1 MMHVRPFRLAVL
13 LAFLFL
19 ALPARAQD
27 TSAQNSRKARLEE
40 EIAIIDGQLRENATR
55 NSNALNTLALVQQK
69 IDLRRGLIR
78 EGEQEIARLDGEI
91 RRKQMRIDSLQV
103 RLDTMSFYYN
113 KLVKGAYKNRDAR
126 VWYMYIIA
134 SENLAQGLR
143 RYSFLKN
150 LSREM
155 NNQGIKIKEA
165 KAALEGEKEQLAG
178 LRSEAAALQQERL
191 AEMERLRREEATAQ
205 QTIQVLK
212 REKSRYQSQL
222 NAKRKE
228 VEALNREIARI
239 IEEAVKEAAKAKTA
253 STASPSNSRR
263 STTSSSS
270 NKAAEPIDYTLG
282 NEFSSNK
289 GKLPWPAEGPVVEK
303 FGAQYHP
310 VYTQLKLPDSEGISI
325 ALANGTQ
332 VKAVFDG
339 VVKSVIVQPGYNKC
353 VLVQHGDYFT
363 FYCKLGTV
371 SVKAG
376 DKVQTGQVLGAVEPI
391 GGSTQ
396 LHFQLWS
403 SKGPQNPV
411 PWLRPR

>member
-1 MMHVRPFRLAVL
+1 MKR
-13 LAFLFL
+13 FLFIAIL
-19 ALPARAQD
+19 FFLLPAAYTASAQD
-27 TSAQNSRKARLEE
+27 TSAQTTRRARLEQ

-55 NSNALNTLALVQQK
+55 NSNALNTLSLVQQK
-69 IDLRRGLIR
+69 IELRKGLLK
-78 EGEQEIARLDGEI
+78 EGEQEIARLDGEM

-103 RLDTMSFYYN
+103 RLDTMTFYYN
-113 KLVKGAYKNRDAR
+113 RLVKGAYKNRDAR
-126 VWYMYIIA
+126 VWYMYILA

-155 NNQGIKIKEA
+155 NTQGVKIK
-165 KAALEGEKEQLAG
+165 AAQEVLEGEKEQLAG
-178 LRSEAAALQQERL
+178 MRAEAAELQKARQ
-191 AEMERLRREEATAQ
+191 AELESLRKEEATAQ

-212 REKSRYQSQL
+212 KEKSKYQSQL
-222 NAKRKE
+222 NSKRKE
-228 VEALNREIARI
+228 VEALNKEIARI
-239 IEEAVKEAAKAKTA
+239 IAEAMNTKA
-253 STASPSNSRR
+253 
-263 STTSSSS
+263 TSSSKKS
-270 NKAAEPIDYTLG
+270 SSSSSAKATAPIDYTLG
-282 NEFSSNK
+282 KEFSSNK

-325 ALANGTQ
+325 ALSNGAQ

-363 FYCKLGTV
+363 FYCKLGSV

-376 DKVQTGQVLGAVEPI
+376 DKVKTGQVLGAVEPI

>member
-1 MMHVRPFRLAVL
+1 M
-13 LAFLFL
+13 
-19 ALPARAQD
+19 PAKYTASAQD
-27 TSAQNSRKARLEE
+27 TSAQTTRRARLEQ

-55 NSNALNTLALVQQK
+55 NSNALNTLSLVQQK
-69 IDLRRGLIR
+69 IELRRGLIK
-78 EGEQEIARLDGEI
+78 EGEQEIARLDGEM

-103 RLDTMSFYYN
+103 RLDTMTFYYN
-113 KLVKGAYKNRDAR
+113 RLVKGAYKNRDAR
-126 VWYMYIIA
+126 VWYMYILA

-150 LSREM
+150 LSKEM
-155 NNQGIKIKEA
+155 NGQGVKIKEA
-165 KAALEGEKEQLAG
+165 QAVLEGEKEQLAG
-178 LRSEAAALQQERL
+178 MRAEAAELQKTRM
-191 AEMERLRREEATAQ
+191 AELESLRKEEATAQ

-212 REKSRYQSQL
+212 KEKSKYQSQL
-222 NAKRKE
+222 NSKRKE
-228 VEALNREIARI
+228 VEALNKEIARI
-239 IEEAVKEAAKAKTA
+239 IAEAMNAKAK
-253 STASPSNSRR
+253 
-263 STTSSSS
+263 SSSS
-270 NKAAEPIDYTLG
+270 KSSSSSSKAAAAPIDYTLG
-282 NEFSSNK
+282 KEFSSNK

-303 FGAQYHP
+303 FGAQSHP

-325 ALANGTQ
+325 ALSNGAQ

-376 DKVQTGQVLGAVEPI
+376 DKVSTGQVLGAVEPI

-403 SKGPQNPV
+403 SKGPQNPE

>member
-1 MMHVRPFRLAVL
+1 MMGFRRYVL
-13 LAFLFL
+13 LLLLLCFVH
-19 ALPARAQD
+19 PASAQD
-27 TSAQNSRKARLEE
+27 TSAQKSRRDRLEH
-40 EIAIIDGQLRENATR
+40 EISIIDGQLRDNATR

-69 IDLRRGLIR
+69 IELRRGLIR
-78 EGEQEIARLDGEI
+78 EGEEEIARLDGEI

-103 RLDTMSFYYN
+103 RLDTMTFYYN

-126 VWYMYIIA
+126 VWYMYILA

-150 LSREM
+150 LSKEM
-155 NNQGIKIKEA
+155 NSQGVKIKEA
-165 KAALEGEKEQLAG
+165 KAVLEGEREQLAG
-178 LRSEAAALQQERL
+178 LRSEAAALQKERL
-191 AEMERLRREEATAQ
+191 AEMERLRREESTAQ

-212 REKSRYQSQL
+212 KEKSRYQSQL
-222 NAKRKE
+222 NSKRRE
-228 VEALNREIARI
+228 VEALNKEIARI
-239 IEEAVKEAAKAKTA
+239 IAEAMKPAATTKKNSRTTA
-253 STASPSNSRR
+253 SAR
-263 STTSSSS
+263 
-270 NKAAEPIDYTLG
+270 KAEPIDYTLG
-282 NEFSSNK
+282 KEFSSNK

-310 VYTQLKLPDSEGISI
+310 VYTQLKLPDNEGISI
-325 ALANGTQ
+325 ALSNGTQ

-376 DKVQTGQVLGAVEPI
+376 DKVSTGQVLGAVEPI

-411 PWLRPR
+411 PWLRPQ

>member
-1 MMHVRPFRLAVL
+1 MRRFLSILVL
-13 LAFLFL
+13 SLL
-19 ALPARAQD
+19 LPAAYTASAQD
-27 TSAQNSRKARLEE
+27 TSAQTTRRARLEQ

-55 NSNALNTLALVQQK
+55 NSNALNTLSLVQQK
-69 IDLRRGLIR
+69 IELRRGLIK
-78 EGEQEIARLDGEI
+78 EGEQEIARLDGEM

-103 RLDTMSFYYN
+103 RLDTMTFYYN

-126 VWYMYIIA
+126 VWYMYILA

-155 NNQGIKIKEA
+155 NSQGVKIKAA
-165 KAALEGEKEQLAG
+165 KEVLEGEKEQLAG
-178 LRSEAAALQQERL
+178 MRAEAAELQKARM
-191 AEMERLRREEATAQ
+191 AELETLRREEATAQ

-212 REKSRYQSQL
+212 KEKSKYQSQL
-222 NAKRKE
+222 NSNRKE
-228 VEALNREIARI
+228 VEALNKEIARI
-239 IEEAVKEAAKAKTA
+239 IAEAMNTKAK
-253 STASPSNSRR
+253 SSGSNKK
-263 STTSSSS
+263 SSSS
-270 NKAAEPIDYTLG
+270 SSKAAAAPIDYTLG
-282 NEFSSNK
+282 KEFSSNK

-325 ALANGTQ
+325 ALSNGAQ

-376 DKVQTGQVLGAVEPI
+376 DKVKTGQVLGAVEPI

>member
-1 MMHVRPFRLAVL
+1 MRRLSAYILIPL
-13 LAFLFL
+13 LLSVSIA
-19 ALPARAQD
+19 AWSQD
-27 TSAQNSRKARLEE
+27 TSAQKSRRDRLEQ

-69 IDLRRGLIR
+69 IELRRGLIR

-91 RRKQMRIDSLQV
+91 RRKQMHIDSLQV
-103 RLDTMSFYYN
+103 RLDTMTYYYN

-126 VWYMYIIA
+126 VWYMYILA

-155 NNQGIKIKEA
+155 NTQGVKIKEA
-165 KAALEGEKEQLAG
+165 KAVLEDEREQLG
-178 LRSEAAALQQERL
+178 SLRSEAAELQRERVAELERL
-191 AEMERLRREEATAQ
+191 KREEATAQ

-212 REKSRYQSQL
+212 REKNRYQSQL
-222 NAKRKE
+222 NSKRKE
-228 VEALNREIARI
+228 VEALNKEIARI
-239 IEEAVKEAAKAKTA
+239 IAEAMKSSA
-253 STASPSNSRR
+253 STASSKKN
-263 STTSSSS
+263 TKSS
-270 NKAAEPIDYTLG
+270 NAKKAEPIDYTLA
-282 NEFSSNK
+282 NEFAANK

-310 VYTQLKLPDSEGISI
+310 VYTQLKLPDNEGISI
-325 ALANGTQ
+325 ALTSGTQ

-376 DKVQTGQVLGAVEPI
+376 DKVTTGQVLGAVEPI

-403 SKGPQNPV
+403 SKGPQDPA

>member
-1 MMHVRPFRLAVL
+1 MRRFGSIVFLTLL
-13 LAFLFL
+13 LALSG
-19 ALPARAQD
+19 AQGASAQD
-27 TSAQNSRKARLEE
+27 TSAQKSRKARLEQ

-69 IDLRRGLIR
+69 IELRRGLLN
-78 EGEQEIARLDGEI
+78 EGEQEIARLDGEM
-91 RRKQMRIDSLQV
+91 RRKQARIDSLQV
-103 RLDTMSFYYN
+103 RLDTMTFYYN

-126 VWYMYIIA
+126 VWYMYILA

-150 LSREM
+150 LSKEM
-155 NNQGIKIKEA
+155 NSQGVKIKEA
-165 KAALEGEKEQLAG
+165 QAVLEGEKEQLAG
-178 LRSEAAALQQERL
+178 LRAEAAALQQERM

-212 REKSRYQSQL
+212 KEKNKYQSQL
-222 NAKRKE
+222 NSKRRE
-228 VEALNREIARI
+228 VEALNKEIARI
-239 IEEAVKEAAKAKTA
+239 IAEAV
-253 STASPSNSRR
+253 
-263 STTSSSS
+263 SS
-270 NKAAEPIDYTLG
+270 NARSNRGNAPASSRKPAAPIDHALAA
-282 NEFSSNK
+282 EFSSNK
-289 GKLPWPAEGPVVEK
+289 GKLPWPAEGPVVER

-325 ALANGTQ
+325 ALSNGAQ
-332 VKAVFDG
+332 VKCVFDG

-376 DKVQTGQVLGAVEPI
+376 DQVKTGQVLGSVEPI

-403 SKGPQNPV
+403 SKGPQNPI
-411 PWLRPR
+411 PWLRPQ

>member
-1 MMHVRPFRLAVL
+1 MRRLIAYL
-13 LAFLFL
+13 LIPLLLFISS
-19 ALPARAQD
+19 AARAQD
-27 TSAQNSRKARLEE
+27 TSAQTTRRDRLEK

-69 IDLRRGLIR
+69 IELRRGLIR
-78 EGEQEIARLDGEI
+78 EGEEEIAKLDGEI

-103 RLDTMSFYYN
+103 RLDTMTYYYN

-126 VWYMYIIA
+126 VWYMYILA
-134 SENLAQGLR
+134 SDNLAQGLR

-155 NNQGIKIKEA
+155 NTQGVKIKEA
-165 KAALEGEKEQLAG
+165 KAVLEDERELLAG
-178 LRSEAAALQQERL
+178 LRSEAATLQRERVAELERL
-191 AEMERLRREEATAQ
+191 KREEATAQ

-222 NAKRKE
+222 NSKRKE
-228 VEALNREIARI
+228 VEALNKEIARI
-239 IEEAVKEAAKAKTA
+239 IAEAMKSSA
-253 STASPSNSRR
+253 S
-263 STTSSSS
+263 TSSSKKSTKAS
-270 NKAAEPIDYTLG
+270 NTKKAEPIDYTLA
-282 NEFSSNK
+282 NEFAANK

-310 VYTQLKLPDSEGISI
+310 VYTQLKLPDNEGISI
-325 ALANGTQ
+325 ALASGTQ

-376 DKVQTGQVLGAVEPI
+376 DKVSTGQVLGAVEPI

-403 SKGPQNPV
+403 SKGPQDPA

>member
-1 MMHVRPFRLAVL
+1 MKRFLTVPLFAL
-13 LAFLFL
+13 LALL
-19 ALPARAQD
+19 LPALPAWTQD
-27 TSAQNSRKARLEE
+27 TSAQNNRKARLEE
-40 EIAIIDGQLRENATR
+40 EIAIIDAQLRENATR

-69 IDLRRGLIR
+69 IDLRRGLIK

-103 RLDTMSFYYN
+103 RLDTMSYYYN

-150 LSREM
+150 LSKEM
-155 NNQGIKIKEA
+155 NTQGIKIKEA
-165 KAALEGEKEQLAG
+165 KAALEGEKEQLAS

-191 AEMERLRREEATAQ
+191 AEMERLRREETTAQ

-212 REKSRYQSQL
+212 KEKSKYQSQL

-228 VEALNREIARI
+228 VEALNKEIARI
-239 IEEAVKEAAKAKTA
+239 IAEAMKEAARATTSA
-253 STASPSNSRR
+253 STSPSNSRR
-263 STTSSSS
+263 SNTTAST
-270 NKAAEPIDYTLG
+270 KKAEPIDYTLA

-310 VYTQLKLPDSEGISI
+310 VYTQLKLPDNEGITI
-325 ALANGTQ
+325 ALSNGTQ
-332 VKAVFDG
+332 IKAVFDG

-376 DKVQTGQVLGAVEPI
+376 DKVKTGQVLGAVEPI

-403 SKGPQNPV
+403 SKGPQNPI

>member
-1 MMHVRPFRLAVL
+1 MRRFGSIVFLTLL
-13 LAFLFL
+13 LALSG
-19 ALPARAQD
+19 AQAASAQD
-27 TSAQNSRKARLEE
+27 TSAQKSRKARLEQ

-69 IDLRRGLIR
+69 IELRRGLLN
-78 EGEQEIARLDGEI
+78 EGEQEIARLDGEM

-103 RLDTMSFYYN
+103 RLDTMTFYYN

-126 VWYMYIIA
+126 VWYMYILA

-150 LSREM
+150 LSKEM
-155 NNQGIKIKEA
+155 NSQGVKIKEA
-165 KAALEGEKEQLAG
+165 QAVLEGEKEQLAG
-178 LRSEAAALQQERL
+178 LRAEAAALQQERM

-212 REKSRYQSQL
+212 KEKNKYQSQL
-222 NAKRKE
+222 NSKRRE
-228 VEALNREIARI
+228 VEALNKEIARI
-239 IEEAVKEAAKAKTA
+239 IAEAV
-253 STASPSNSRR
+253 
-263 STTSSSS
+263 SS
-270 NKAAEPIDYTLG
+270 NARSNRRNAPASSRKPAAPIDHALAA
-282 NEFSSNK
+282 EFSSNK
-289 GKLPWPAEGPVVEK
+289 GKLPWPAEGPVVER

-325 ALANGTQ
+325 ALSNGAQ
-332 VKAVFDG
+332 VKCVFDG

-376 DKVQTGQVLGAVEPI
+376 DQVKTGQVLGSVEPI

-403 SKGPQNPV
+403 SKGPQNPI
-411 PWLRPR
+411 PWLRPQ

>member
-1 MMHVRPFRLAVL
+1 MMGFRRYVL
-13 LAFLFL
+13 LLLLLCFVH
-19 ALPARAQD
+19 PASAQD
-27 TSAQNSRKARLEE
+27 TSAQKSRRDRLEH
-40 EIAIIDGQLRENATR
+40 EISIIDGQLRDNATR

-69 IDLRRGLIR
+69 IELRRGLIR
-78 EGEQEIARLDGEI
+78 EGEEEIARLDGEI

-103 RLDTMSFYYN
+103 RLDTMTFYYN

-126 VWYMYIIA
+126 VWYMYILA

-150 LSREM
+150 LSKEM
-155 NNQGIKIKEA
+155 NSQGVKIKEA
-165 KAALEGEKEQLAG
+165 KAVLEGEREQLAG
-178 LRSEAAALQQERL
+178 LRSEAAALQKERL
-191 AEMERLRREEATAQ
+191 AEMERLRREESTAQ
-205 QTIQVLK
+205 QTIQVLRK
-212 REKSRYQSQL
+212 EKSRYQSQL
-222 NAKRKE
+222 NSKRRE
-228 VEALNREIARI
+228 VEALNKEIARI
-239 IEEAVKEAAKAKTA
+239 IAEAMKPAATTKKNSRTTA
-253 STASPSNSRR
+253 SAR
-263 STTSSSS
+263 
-270 NKAAEPIDYTLG
+270 KAEPIDYTLG
-282 NEFSSNK
+282 KEFSSNK

-310 VYTQLKLPDSEGISI
+310 VYTQLKLPDNEGISI
-325 ALANGTQ
+325 ALSNGTQ

-376 DKVQTGQVLGAVEPI
+376 DKVSTGQVLGAVEPI

-411 PWLRPR
+411 PWLRPQ

>member
-1 MMHVRPFRLAVL
+1 MMHVRPFRLVAL
-13 LAFLFL
+13 LALLFL
-19 ALPARAQD
+19 ALPARSQD

-69 IDLRRGLIR
+69 IDLRRGLIQ
-78 EGEQEIARLDGEI
+78 EGEQEIARMDGEI

-126 VWYMYIIA
+126 VWYMYILA

-155 NNQGIKIKEA
+155 NTQGIKIKEA
-165 KAALEGEKEQLAG
+165 KAALEGEKEQLAA

-228 VEALNREIARI
+228 VEALNKEIARI
-239 IEEAVKEAAKAKTA
+239 IAEAMKAAAKAT
-253 STASPSNSRR
+253 
-263 STTSSSS
+263 STTSSSRS
-270 NKAAEPIDYTLG
+270 TASSSTNKAAEPIDYTLG

-289 GKLPWPAEGPVVEK
+289 GKLPWPAEGPIVEK

-325 ALANGTQ
+325 ALSNGTQ

-411 PWLRPR
+411 PWLRPK

>member
-1 MMHVRPFRLAVL
+1 MRRFGSIVFLTLL
-13 LAFLFL
+13 LALSG
-19 ALPARAQD
+19 AQGASAQD
-27 TSAQNSRKARLEE
+27 TSAQKSRKARLEQ

-55 NSNALNTLALVQQK
+55 NSNALNALALVQQK
-69 IDLRRGLIR
+69 IELRRGLLN
-78 EGEQEIARLDGEI
+78 EGEQEIARLDGEM
-91 RRKQMRIDSLQV
+91 RRKQARIDSLQV
-103 RLDTMSFYYN
+103 RLDTMTFYYN

-126 VWYMYIIA
+126 VWYMYILA

-150 LSREM
+150 LSKEM
-155 NNQGIKIKEA
+155 NSQGVKIKEA
-165 KAALEGEKEQLAG
+165 QAVLEGEKEQLAG
-178 LRSEAAALQQERL
+178 LRAEAAALQQERM

-212 REKSRYQSQL
+212 KEKNKYQSQL
-222 NAKRKE
+222 NSKRRE
-228 VEALNREIARI
+228 VEALNKEIARI
-239 IEEAVKEAAKAKTA
+239 IAEAV
-253 STASPSNSRR
+253 
-263 STTSSSS
+263 SS
-270 NKAAEPIDYTLG
+270 NARSNRGNAPASSRKPAAPIDHALAA
-282 NEFSSNK
+282 EFSSNK
-289 GKLPWPAEGPVVEK
+289 GKLPWPAEGPVVER

-325 ALANGTQ
+325 ALSNGAQ
-332 VKAVFDG
+332 VKCVFDG

-376 DKVQTGQVLGAVEPI
+376 DQVKTGQVLGSVEPI

-403 SKGPQNPV
+403 SKGPQNPI
-411 PWLRPR
+411 PWLRPQ

>member
-1 MMHVRPFRLAVL
+1 MKRFLTVPLFAL
-13 LAFLFL
+13 LALL
-19 ALPARAQD
+19 LPALPAWAQD
-27 TSAQNSRKARLEE
+27 TSAQNNRKARLEE
-40 EIAIIDGQLRENATR
+40 EIAIIDAQLRENATR

-69 IDLRRGLIR
+69 IDLRRGLIK

-103 RLDTMSFYYN
+103 RLDTMSYYYN

-150 LSREM
+150 LSKEM
-155 NNQGIKIKEA
+155 NTQGIKIKEA
-165 KAALEGEKEQLAG
+165 KAALEGEKEQLAS

-191 AEMERLRREEATAQ
+191 AEMERLRREETTAQ

-212 REKSRYQSQL
+212 KEKSKYQSQL

-228 VEALNREIARI
+228 VEALNKEIARI
-239 IEEAVKEAAKAKTA
+239 IAEAMKEAARATTSA
-253 STASPSNSRR
+253 STSPSNSRR
-263 STTSSSS
+263 SNTTAST
-270 NKAAEPIDYTLG
+270 KKAEPIDYTLA

-310 VYTQLKLPDSEGISI
+310 VYTQLKLPDNEGITI
-325 ALANGTQ
+325 ALSNGTQ
-332 VKAVFDG
+332 IKAVFDG

-376 DKVQTGQVLGAVEPI
+376 DKVKTGQVLGAVEPI
-391 GGSTQ
+391 GGATQ

-403 SKGPQNPV
+403 SKGPQNPI

>member
-1 MMHVRPFRLAVL
+1 MRRLRTILLLTVIL
-13 LAFLFL
+13 LAGG
-19 ALPARAQD
+19 ARPVSAQD
-27 TSAQNSRKARLEE
+27 TSSQRSRKERLER
-40 EIAIIDGQLRENATR
+40 EIAIIDGQLRDNATR

-69 IDLRRGLIR
+69 IDLRRGLIK
-78 EGEQEIARLDGEI
+78 EGEEEIARLDGEM

-103 RLDTMSFYYN
+103 RLDTMTYYYN
-113 KLVKGAYKNRDAR
+113 RLVKGAYKNRDAR
-126 VWYMYIIA
+126 VWYMYILA

-150 LSREM
+150 LSKEM
-155 NNQGIKIKEA
+155 NTQGVKIKEA
-165 KAALEGEKEQLAG
+165 KTVLEGEKEQLAG
-178 LRSEAAALQQERL
+178 LRAEAAALQQERM
-191 AEMERLRREEATAQ
+191 AELERLRREEATAQ

-212 REKSRYQSQL
+212 KEKNRYQSQL
-222 NAKRKE
+222 NSKRKE
-228 VEALNREIARI
+228 VEALNKEIARI
-239 IEEAVKEAAKAKTA
+239 IAEAVGTTAKSTGKKAA
-253 STASPSNSRR
+253 P
-263 STTSSSS
+263 SSSK
-270 NKAAEPIDYTLG
+270 KASAPIDYALAK
-282 NEFSSNK
+282 EFSSNK

-325 ALANGTQ
+325 ALSNGAQ
-332 VKAVFDG
+332 IKSVFDG

-363 FYCKLGTV
+363 FYCKLGSV

-376 DKVQTGQVLGAVEPI
+376 DKVKTGQVLGTVEPI

-403 SKGPQNPV
+403 SKGPQNPI
-411 PWLRPR
+411 PWLRPQ

>member
-1 MMHVRPFRLAVL
+1 MMRLRQYIL
-13 LAFLFL
+13 LFL
-19 ALPARAQD
+19 LLCAVLPARAQD
-27 TSAQNSRKARLEE
+27 TSAQKSRRDRLEK
-40 EIAIIDGQLRENATR
+40 EIAIIDGQLRDNATR
-55 NSNALNTLALVQQK
+55 NSNALNTLALIQQK
-69 IDLRRGLIR
+69 IDLRRGLIK
-78 EGEQEIARLDGEI
+78 EGEAEIARLDGEI

-103 RLDTMSFYYN
+103 RLDTMTFYYN

-126 VWYMYIIA
+126 VWYMYILA

-155 NNQGIKIKEA
+155 NSQGVKIKEA
-165 KAALEGEKEQLAG
+165 KAVLEGEREQLAG
-178 LRSEAAALQQERL
+178 LRSEAATLQQERL
-191 AEMERLRREEATAQ
+191 AELERLKREEATAQ

-212 REKSRYQSQL
+212 KEKSKYQSQL
-222 NAKRKE
+222 NSKRKE
-228 VEALNREIARI
+228 VEALNKEIARI
-239 IEEAVKEAAKAKTA
+239 IAEAMKPAASSSKKNAKADTK
-253 STASPSNSRR
+253 
-263 STTSSSS
+263 
-270 NKAAEPIDYTLG
+270 KAEPIDYTLA
-282 NEFSSNK
+282 NEFASNK

-303 FGAQYHP
+303 FGAQHHP
-310 VYTQLKLPDSEGISI
+310 VYTQLKLPDNEGITI

-332 VKAVFDG
+332 IKAVFDG

-376 DKVQTGQVLGAVEPI
+376 DKVSTGQVLGAVEPI

-411 PWLRPR
+411 PWLRPQ

>member
-1 MMHVRPFRLAVL
+1 MMRFRAYFLLLMLCLAV
-13 LAFLFL
+13 
-19 ALPARAQD
+19 PAGAQD
-27 TSAQNSRKARLEE
+27 TSAQRSRRDRLEQ
-40 EIAIIDGQLRENATR
+40 EIAIIDGQLRDNATR
-55 NSNALNTLALVQQK
+55 NSNALNTLTLVQQK
-69 IDLRRGLIR
+69 IDLRRGLIK
-78 EGEQEIARLDGEI
+78 EGEAEIARLDGEI

-103 RLDTMSFYYN
+103 RLDTMTFYYN

-126 VWYMYIIA
+126 VWYMYILA
-134 SENLAQGLR
+134 SDNLAQGLR

-155 NNQGIKIKEA
+155 NSQGVKIKEA
-165 KAALEGEKEQLAG
+165 KSVLEGEREQLAG

-191 AEMERLRREEATAQ
+191 AEMERLKREEATAQ

-212 REKSRYQSQL
+212 KEKSKYQSQL
-222 NAKRKE
+222 NSKRKE
-228 VEALNREIARI
+228 VEALNKEIARI
-239 IEEAVKEAAKAKTA
+239 IAEAMKPAA
-253 STASPSNSRR
+253 
-263 STTSSSS
+263 TSSSKK
-270 NKAAEPIDYTLG
+270 NTKNADAKKAEPIDYTLAK
-282 NEFSSNK
+282 EFASNK

-310 VYTQLKLPDSEGISI
+310 VYTQLKLPDNEGISI
-325 ALANGTQ
+325 ALSSGTQ

-376 DKVQTGQVLGAVEPI
+376 DKVSTGQVLGAVEPI

-403 SKGPQNPV
+403 SKGPQNPI
-411 PWLRPR
+411 PWLRPQ